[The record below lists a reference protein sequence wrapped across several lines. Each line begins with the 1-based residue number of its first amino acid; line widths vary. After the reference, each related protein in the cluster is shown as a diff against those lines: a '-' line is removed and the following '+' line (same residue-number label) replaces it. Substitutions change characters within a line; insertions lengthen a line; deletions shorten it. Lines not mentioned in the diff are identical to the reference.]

1 MFNNDSTGANT
12 SLSNFTSSTSPPS
25 STPPVNTTASATTT
39 APPDPSPSLN
49 DLWSYNDTEETME
62 KPFHRIVGGE
72 AVTSGE
78 IPWQVECMEIE
89 AVNRVEASLQTGT

>member
-1 MFNNDSTGANT
+1 
-12 SLSNFTSSTSPPS
+12 
-25 STPPVNTTASATTT
+25 
-39 APPDPSPSLN
+39 
-49 DLWSYNDTEETME
+49 ME